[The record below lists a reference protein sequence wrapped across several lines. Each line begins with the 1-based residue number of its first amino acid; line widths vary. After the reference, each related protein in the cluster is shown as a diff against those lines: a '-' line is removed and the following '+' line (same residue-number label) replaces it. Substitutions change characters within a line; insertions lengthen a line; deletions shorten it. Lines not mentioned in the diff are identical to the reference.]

1 MKVTGYVW
9 IEQTGYLGVH
19 DIGVVC
25 DNGKFYACSR
35 YYHIP
40 ELGQEVNEVTG
51 KIWNLNIYSRYVPL
65 TKLHKLLYG
74 IEHEI

>member
-9 IEQTGYLGVH
+9 VEKTGYVGVH

-25 DNGKFYACSR
+25 DNEESYACSM
-35 YYHIP
+35 YYAIP
-40 ELGQEVNEVTG
+40 ELGQEVNEDTG
-51 KIWNLNIYSRYVPL
+51 RIWTLQNYCRYVPL

-74 IEHEI
+74 VEDGV